1 MTDNI
6 GAYMQQVATTY
17 WGEPTAKR
25 GHELRWG
32 THGSKSVDLRKGT
45 WYDFETNGG
54 EGGGVI
60 DLVKREE
67 GATLGG
73 IGSVLQRKFGISSQQ
88 VEKLRPREFLSKA
101 YSYYDENGELRYQ
114 VLRFEPRR
122 FQQRQPAG
130 ESWVYNMD
138 GIEPLPYRLPD
149 IIKNPEAPIFIVEGE
164 KCADTLARHGLVATT
179 SHGGAGKWRD
189 PLNKFFE
196 GRRVIVLP
204 DNDEPGKRH
213 ADVVIQKLWGVAA
226 EIKRVELQGLP
237 PKGDVVDWF
246 NSGRD
251 LSAFKQAVK
260 VSPKIEKAPEIISQE
275 NGKDFSE
282 ANGVLSQQNDETP
295 LAGEGLQGPKS
306 DFPDLFPILSLSDLM
321 ALPPV
326 DWAVENLLTRQ
337 GLGIL
342 YAPPGVGKTF
352 FALDLALSIARG
364 VPFHGLPTT
373 QGRVLYIAG
382 EGAAGL
388 GKRVKALRYARGWR
402 EDAPLYIL
410 PASVAFANDGDIE
423 RLLRTIDAIGENFS
437 LVVVDTVARA
447 LLGHEEN
454 SADSMGLFIAA
465 CDAIKTHTGGALL
478 GIHHAGKDSA
488 RGMRGS
494 SALLGGSDSVL
505 KLSQEYGLLT
515 CEIEKQKDAEQIEPL
530 RFRMVQRALIGESS
544 IVLERVEVEGKAKIR
559 LTPSQYHALRILT
572 NTIIDAQAQKVLST
586 VWHDAHKRDAPDETA
601 QARSA
606 ARNALQKRGLV
617 VTDKG
622 FVWPTPEGKEAQKE
636 GG

>member
-1 MTDNI
+1 
-6 GAYMQQVATTY
+6 MQQVATHY

-32 THGSKSVDLRKGT
+32 THGSKSVDVKKGT

-88 VEKLRPREFLSKA
+88 VEKLRPREYLSKA
-101 YSYYDENGELRYQ
+101 YNYYDDNGELRYQ

-122 FQQRQPAG
+122 FIQRQPAG

-138 GIEPLPYRLPD
+138 GVEPLPYRLPD

-164 KCADTLARHGLVATT
+164 KCADTLARHGLVATS

-213 ADVVIQKLWGVAA
+213 ADVVIQKLWGIAA

-246 NSGRD
+246 AMGRD

-260 VSPKIEKAPEIISQE
+260 VAPKIETAPEIISQE
-275 NGKDFSE
+275 IEDKNPEPSDFSLE
-282 ANGVLSQQNDETP
+282 KNDETP
-295 LAGEGLQGPKS
+295 LAGEGLEAHGS
-306 DFPDLFPILSLSDLM
+306 DFQDLFPILSLNDLM

-326 DWAVENLLTRQ
+326 EWAVENLLTRQ

-352 FALDLALSIARG
+352 FALDMALSIARG
-364 VPFHGLPTT
+364 ASFHGLETT

-402 EDAPLYIL
+402 DDAPLYIL

-447 LLGHEEN
+447 LIGHEEN
-454 SADSMGLFIAA
+454 SADSMGLFVAA
-465 CDAIKTHTGGALL
+465 CDAVKRHTGGALL
-478 GIHHAGKDSA
+478 GIHHSGKDIA

-494 SALLGGSDSVL
+494 SAIAASADQVL

-515 CEIEKQKDAEQIEPL
+515 CEVEKMKDAEAIEPL
-530 RFRMVQRALIGESS
+530 RFRMVQRALIGETS
-544 IVLERVEVEGKAKIR
+544 IVLERVEVEGKAKVR

-622 FVWPTPEGKEAQKE
+622 FVWPTPEGKEANKE
-636 GG
+636 GGD

>member
-213 ADVVIQKLWGVAA
+213 ADVVIQKLWGVAS

-237 PKGDVVDWF
+237 PKGDVADWF
-246 NSGRD
+246 ATGRD

-260 VSPKIEKAPEIISQE
+260 VAPKIIEPPQKPVQE
-275 NGKDFSE
+275 LE
-282 ANGVLSQQNDETP
+282 ADPSPIYE
-295 LAGEGLQGPKS
+295 AEKS

-326 DWAVENLLTRQ
+326 EWAVENLLTRQ

-410 PASVAFANDGDIE
+410 PASVAFANEGDIE
-423 RLLRTIDAIGENFS
+423 RLLQTIDAIGENFS

-465 CDAIKTHTGGALL
+465 CDSIKKHTGGALL

-530 RFRMVQRALIGESS
+530 RFRMIQRALIGETS

-572 NTIIDAQAQKVLST
+572 NTIIDSQSQKVLST

-636 GG
+636 GGD

>member
-1 MTDNI
+1 
-6 GAYMQQVATTY
+6 MQQVATHY

-32 THGSKSVDLRKGT
+32 THGSKSVDVRKGT

-88 VEKLRPREFLSKA
+88 AEKLRPREYLSKA
-101 YSYYDENGELRYQ
+101 YNYYDDNGELRYQ

-122 FQQRQPAG
+122 FIQRQPAG

-213 ADVVIQKLWGVAA
+213 ADVVIQKLWGIAA

-237 PKGDVVDWF
+237 PKGDVADWF
-246 NSGRD
+246 ATGRD

-260 VSPKIEKAPEIISQE
+260 VAPKIIEPPIQIAEEIIPDPSPIYEAEEPDLKAPD
-275 NGKDFSE
+275 G
-282 ANGVLSQQNDETP
+282 
-295 LAGEGLQGPKS
+295 
-306 DFPDLFPILSLSDLM
+306 LFPILSLSDLM

-402 EDAPLYIL
+402 DDAPLYIL

-465 CDAIKTHTGGALL
+465 CDAIKKHTGGALL

-530 RFRMVQRALIGESS
+530 RFRMIQRALIGETS
-544 IVLERVEVEGKAKIR
+544 IVLERVEVEGKAKVR

-622 FVWPTPEGKEAQKE
+622 FVWPTPEGQEAQKE

>member
-1 MTDNI
+1 MSDNI
-6 GAYMQQVATTY
+6 GAYMQQVAVHY
-17 WGEPTAKR
+17 WGEPTGKR

-32 THGSKSVDLRKGT
+32 THGSKSVDVRKGT

-88 VEKLRPREFLSKA
+88 VERLRPREFLSKA
-101 YSYYDENGELRYQ
+101 YSYFDEHGELRYQ

-149 IIKNPEAPIFIVEGE
+149 IIKNPDAPIFIVEGE

-213 ADVVIQKLWGVAA
+213 ADVVIQKLWGIAA
-226 EIKRVELQGLP
+226 EIKRVELHGLP

-246 NSGRD
+246 NAGRD

-260 VSPKIEKAPEIISQE
+260 VAPKIIEPPQKPVQE
-275 NGKDFSE
+275 LE
-282 ANGVLSQQNDETP
+282 ADPSPIYEAQEGEQNRNI
-295 LAGEGLQGPKS
+295 EG
-306 DFPDLFPILSLSDLM
+306 LFPILSLADLM

-326 DWAVENLLTRQ
+326 EWAVENLLTRQ

-364 VPFHGLPTT
+364 VPFHGLETT
-373 QGRVLYIAG
+373 QGRVLFIAG

-388 GKRVKALRYARGWR
+388 GKRAKALRYARGWH

-410 PASVAFANDGDIE
+410 PASVAFANEGDIE

-515 CEIEKQKDAEQIEPL
+515 CEVEKMKDAEAIEPL
-530 RFRMVQRALIGESS
+530 RFRMVQRALIGETS
-544 IVLERVEVEGKAKIR
+544 IVLERVEVEGKARVR
-559 LTPSQYHALRILT
+559 LTPSQYHALRIL
-572 NTIIDAQAQKVLST
+572 NNACIDAQSQKILST
-586 VWHDAHKRDAPDETA
+586 AWHEAHKRDAPDETA

-617 VTDKG
+617 VNDKG
-622 FVWPTPEGKEAQKE
+622 FVWATPEGKEAQKE
-636 GG
+636 GGD